1 MASPEKEI
9 FIDRLDRQIL
19 HGLAINGRAPF
30 RRLAGVLGAS
40 EQTVARRY
48 RRLSEAGVV
57 HVLGVPMPDPSDEGT
72 LVRIQVQPAS
82 ARSLAAALAKLPDV
96 SYIGLMAAGAEIVCS
111 VRARTRDARNA
122 LLLDQLPRTGR
133 VLGIT
138 AYNLMHRFATP
149 GRADWSGFADPLE
162 EQQAATL
169 APDRISGAPESLT
182 EADEPLLAALAED
195 GRVTYAQ
202 LAARLERPEAQIARR
217 LEALLS
223 SGAVY
228 LDVDIAAELL
238 GFSTTAM
245 LYLTVPPGQ
254 LHAVGLLL
262 EAHAETAFVAAV
274 TGPSNLVASTWFRN
288 LDHAYQYVSGTLGGI
303 PGIEAVETSI
313 VFERVKQARSLMAG
327 RRLYT
332 PR

>member
-1 MASPEKEI
+1 MALHEKEI

-19 HGLAINGRAPF
+19 HALAINARTSF
-30 RRLAGVLGAS
+30 RGLANVLGAS

-57 HVLGVPMPDPSDEGT
+57 HVLCVAAPDPADQGA
-72 LVRIQVQPAS
+72 LVRLQVQPAA
-82 ARSLAAALAKLPDV
+82 ARGLAGALAKLPDV
-96 SYIGLMAAGAEIVCS
+96 SYIGLMSAGAEIVCS

-138 AYNLMHRFATP
+138 AYNVMHRFATP
-149 GRADWSGFADPLE
+149 GRADWSGFPDPLD
-162 EQQAATL
+162 EQQAAAL
-169 APDRISGAPESLT
+169 APGRISGPREVLT
-182 EADEPLLAALAED
+182 DADEPLLAALAED
-195 GRVTYAQ
+195 GRATYAQ
-202 LAARLERPEAQIARR
+202 LSARLERPEAQIARR

-223 SGAVY
+223 SGAIY

-245 LYLTVPPGQ
+245 LYLTAPPSQ
-254 LHAVGLLL
+254 LHAVGLQL
-262 EAHAETAFVAAV
+262 EAHAESTFVAAV
-274 TGPSNLVASTWFRN
+274 TGPSNLVASTWFRD
-288 LDHAYQYVSGTLGGI
+288 LGHLYQYVSGTLGGI
-303 PGIEAVETSI
+303 PAIEAVETSI

-327 RRLYT
+327 RHFAHAA
-332 PR
+332 

>member
-1 MASPEKEI
+1 VALQEKEI
-9 FIDRLDRQIL
+9 IIDRLDRQIL
-19 HGLAINGRAPF
+19 HGLAINARAPF
-30 RRLAGVLGAS
+30 RRLATVLGAS

-57 HVLGVPMPDPSDEGT
+57 HVLGVVAPDPADEGT
-72 LVRIQVQPAS
+72 LVRIQVQPAA
-82 ARSLAAALAKLPDV
+82 ARDLAKALAKLPDV
-96 SYIGLMAAGAEIVCS
+96 SYIGLVAAGAEIVCS

-149 GRADWSGFADPLE
+149 GRADWSGFADPLDE
-162 EQQAATL
+162 SQMAAL
-169 APDRISGAPESLT
+169 APGRISGPRELLT
-182 EADEPLLAALAED
+182 DADESLLAALAQD
-195 GRVTYAQ
+195 GRASYAQ

-217 LEALLS
+217 VEALLS

-245 LYLTVPPGQ
+245 LYLTVPPSQ
-254 LHAVGLLL
+254 LHAVGLQL
-262 EAHAETAFVAAV
+262 EAHAETTFVAAV
-274 TGPSNLVASTWFRN
+274 TGPSNLVASTWFRS
-288 LDHAYQYVSGTLGGI
+288 LDHLYQYLSGTLGGI
-303 PGIEAVETSI
+303 PVIEAVETSI

-327 RRLYT
+327 RHFVHA
-332 PR
+332 